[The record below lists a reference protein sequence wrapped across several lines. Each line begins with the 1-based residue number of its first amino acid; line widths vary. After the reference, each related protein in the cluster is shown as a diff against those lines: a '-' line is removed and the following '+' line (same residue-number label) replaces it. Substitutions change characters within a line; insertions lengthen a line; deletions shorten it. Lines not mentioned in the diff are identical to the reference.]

1 MRALITG
8 AANRI
13 GAKIAKHLALK
24 GNYEVIIHYSNS
36 FDDAKLL
43 EKEIISKGG
52 KAQSVKADFNNL
64 NEVENVLFP
73 LMKDVDILIN
83 NASIFENDDFENFNP
98 QVFDESMQIHVKIP
112 LLLMKKM
119 KSQNGNVINILDAKT
134 SLYQGHHLSYYLSKN
149 ALEYLTITAA
159 KKLAPKIR
167 INGIAIGYILKGQG
181 ETQELFD
188 KMVKET
194 LMQKKSEAFEIL
206 ALIDFLLNS
215 PSVTGQI
222 IGLESGLVLKG

>member
-1 MRALITG
+1 MKALITG

-13 GAKIAKHLALK
+13 GAKIAKYLALK

-52 KAQSVKADFNNL
+52 KAQIVKADFNNL
-64 NEVENVLFP
+64 NEVENILYP
-73 LMKDVDILIN
+73 LMKNVDVLIN
-83 NASIFENDDFENFNP
+83 NASIFENDDFENFNHRL
-98 QVFDESMQIHVKIP
+98 FDENMQIHVKIP
-112 LLLMKKM
+112 LLLMKEM

-134 SLYQGHHLSYYLSKN
+134 SLHQGHHLSYYLSKN
-149 ALEYLTITAA
+149 ALEYLTITTA
-159 KKLAPKIR
+159 KVLAPEIR
-167 INGIAIGYILKGQG
+167 INGIALGYILKGQG

-222 IGLESGLVLKG
+222 IGLNLVLL